1 MATTKLSEDILVS
14 NYTKYK
20 KRLNSYI
27 GEDISNSIIEA
38 LGGED
43 AVMRASFA
51 TTQDTGL
58 AYEGSLCKALL
69 NITAFAI
76 KINDLLPEAKRADKN
91 SIVKVVLLSGI
102 SKVVMFK
109 PNDDEWSRNKRGVIY
124 SFNDDLEGALRACER
139 SIMIAMNAG
148 VKFTDTEYEAMR
160 IMDKSIEDDGYSRYR
175 AGVLSTVVRQ
185 AYELITLLSKKL

>member
-27 GEDISNSIIEA
+27 GEDISNSIIET